1 MLRLQIEPPAG
12 NTRGPVY
19 AESLL
24 RTLHRANPSRR
35 CVVLELATSDGGVG
49 FAAACPDDLKAV
61 FLQELHDAYPGIT
74 IRIQPSDRLSS
85 ESQTHAHVRHTT
97 TLRLNP
103 DVFPL
108 RTFEAF
114 LDETD
119 QRAFADPIAGLLSA
133 IRTGSSGRIQCRTQL
148 WLRPASISRQRSAA
162 RIAALCRR
170 RFPLD
175 FLRRL
180 FWFYSTSY
188 SRVDRIFAWLVSRL
202 SRRSIEGIDSADT
215 KPTEPLFECWLQIT
229 VTAPRDATPVA
240 RRKLR
245 EVAGAYGRFNQPD
258 ASFMASRLWYGRR
271 PVRPRRLGFLLSPRE
286 IATLWHPVTEAA
298 DSVSR
303 LHTSTFREVEPPVEL
318 LASKKRAS
326 ATMLGRV
333 RFRGQQNQFSIE
345 QDDLRRHMLAIGKT
359 GCGKSTFL
367 LNVVLQQINAGHGV
381 MLIDPHGQLADD
393 VLEHIPRHRTNDV
406 IAFDAGDRTSPI
418 GFNPLAGPP
427 GTDPSLVCDGVL
439 TAFKNVFGFDEGSAP
454 RLLHIFRNCL
464 LSLAGRPDAS
474 LLTVQKLLTDALFRK
489 SVIAEVCNPAVRD
502 FWLTEFNRWNERDR
516 TQYIASLQNKLGAFT
531 TNEQLQA
538 ILGNTD
544 RGLHLRSAMDASQI
558 VIANLS
564 KGRIGHDPSRLLGS
578 LLLSSVHLAAMSR
591 ADVPEDQRADCLVVV
606 DEFHSYLADG
616 NTTMA
621 DALAESR
628 KYRTSYVLSTQLL
641 DQLDPATLAGVL
653 GNCGSTLCM
662 TVGPRDAEIL
672 SELLAA
678 GLTPEDLMRIPKYH
692 AYLRL
697 LVRGHANTFSMT
709 TSPPPRTMSNR
720 ASVIRRVSR
729 ERHGSC
735 KTGRVHRSKGNA
747 GKVGNPVAP

>member
-1 MLRLQIEPPAG
+1 MLRLQIEPPTG

-19 AESLL
+19 TESLL
-24 RTLHRANPSRR
+24 RALHRANPSRN
-35 CVVLELATSDGGVG
+35 CLVLELATMNGGVG
-49 FAAACPDDLKAV
+49 LTASCPDELKAV
-61 FLQELHDAYPGIT
+61 FLQEIQDAYPGTT
-74 IRIQPSDRLSS
+74 IRMQPSTLLEAERPSRDC
-85 ESQTHAHVRHTT
+85 VRYTR

-103 DVFPL
+103 DVFSL
-108 RTFEAF
+108 RTYESF

-119 QRAFADPIAGLLSA
+119 QRTFADPIAGLLST
-133 IRTGSSGRIQCRTQL
+133 IRTGSSGRIRCRTQL
-148 WLRPASISRQRSAA
+148 WLRPASASRQRSAA
-162 RIAALCRR
+162 RTTALFQR
-170 RFPLD
+170 RFLLKM
-175 FLRRL
+175 LRRL
-180 FWFYSTSY
+180 FSFYATSY
-188 SRVDRIFAWLVSRL
+188 SRADRIFAWLVSRL
-202 SRRSIEGIDSADT
+202 SRPSNGPEESTNT
-215 KPTEPLFECWLQIT
+215 KPAEPLFECWLHIT
-229 VTAPRDATPVA
+229 VAAPRDATVIA

-245 EVAGAYGRFNQPD
+245 EVAGAYGRFNQPQ
-258 ASFMASRLWYGRR
+258 ACFMVSRLWYGRR
-271 PVRPRRLGFLLSPRE
+271 PARPRRLGFLLSPRE
-286 IATLWHPVTEAA
+286 IATLWHPVTEAT

-303 LHTSTFREVEPPVEL
+303 LHTSAFREVEPPVEL
-318 LASKKRAS
+318 LTRSKRV
-326 ATMLGRV
+326 TDTILGRV
-333 RFRGQQNQFSIE
+333 QFRNQRNQFGIV
-345 QDDLRRHMLAIGKT
+345 QDDLRRHLLAIGKT

-367 LNVVLQQINAGHGV
+367 LNTVLQQIQAGSGV
-381 MLIDPHGQLADD
+381 ILIDPHGQLAED
-393 VLEHIPRHRTNDV
+393 VLQHIPKRRTNDV
-406 IAFDAGDRTSPI
+406 IVFDAGDRISPV
-418 GFNPLAGPP
+418 GFNPLIGPP
-427 GTDPSLVCDGVL
+427 GTDPSLVADGVL

-464 LSLAGRPDAS
+464 LSLAGRSDAS

-489 SVIAEVCNPAVRD
+489 SVIAEVRNPAVRE

-538 ILGNTD
+538 ILGSTN
-544 RGLHLRSAMDASQI
+544 RGLYLRTAMDSSQI

-578 LLLSSVHLAAMSR
+578 LLLSSIHLAAMSR
-591 ADVPEDQRADCLVVV
+591 ADVAEALRPDCLIVV
-606 DEFHSYLADG
+606 DEFHSYLAEG

-678 GLTPEDLMRIPKYH
+678 GLTPEDLLRIPKYH

-697 LVRGHANTFSMT
+697 LINGRSHSFSMT
-709 TSPPPRTMSNR
+709 TSPPPRATHDR
-720 ASVIRRVSR
+720 TAIIRRVSR
-729 ERHGSC
+729 DRYCSS
-735 KTGRVHRSKGNA
+735 RVGHASRRNSSHRN
-747 GKVGNPVAP
+747 V

>member
-1 MLRLQIEPPAG
+1 M
-12 NTRGPVY
+12 
-19 AESLL
+19 
-24 RTLHRANPSRR
+24 RT
-35 CVVLELATSDGGVG
+35 
-49 FAAACPDDLKAV
+49 
-61 FLQELHDAYPGIT
+61 Y
-74 IRIQPSDRLSS
+74 
-85 ESQTHAHVRHTT
+85 
-97 TLRLNP
+97 
-103 DVFPL
+103 
-108 RTFEAF
+108 EAF

-119 QRAFADPIAGLLSA
+119 QRTFADPVAGLLSA
-133 IRTGSSGRIQCRTQL
+133 IRTGASGRLACRIEL
-148 WLRPASISRQRSAA
+148 WLRPASVGRQRTASKTAT
-162 RIAALCRR
+162 LCRR
-170 RFPLD
+170 EFSFD

-180 FWFYSTSY
+180 FWFYVTSY
-188 SRVDRIFAWLVSRL
+188 SYVDRVFAWLL
-202 SRRSIEGIDSADT
+202 SWLSHRPTQDRRIEDT
-215 KPTEPLFECWLQIT
+215 KPAEPLFECWLHLT
-229 VTAPRDATPVA
+229 VNAPREAAPIA

-245 EVAGAYGRFNQPD
+245 EVAGAFGRFNQPD
-258 ASFMASRLWYGRR
+258 AGFIVSRLWHGRG

-303 LHTSTFREVEPPVEL
+303 LRTSVFREVEPPVDL
-318 LASKKRAS
+318 LVHQKHASD
-326 ATMLGRV
+326 TLLGRV
-333 RFRGQQNQFSIE
+333 RFREQRNQFGIE
-345 QDDLRRHMLAIGKT
+345 QDDLRRHLLAIGKT

-367 LNVVLQQINAGHGV
+367 LNIVLQQINAGCGV

-393 VLEHIPRHRTNDV
+393 VLQHIPKRRTNDV
-406 IAFDAGDRTSPI
+406 IVFDAGDRVSPI
-418 GFNPLAGPP
+418 GFNPLIGPP
-427 GTDPSLVCDGVL
+427 GTDPSLIADGVL
-439 TAFKNVFGFDEGSAP
+439 TAFKNVFGFDEATAP
-454 RLLHIFRNCL
+454 RLLHIFRNSL
-464 LSLAGRPDAS
+464 LSLVGRPDAS

-489 SVIAEVCNPAVRD
+489 SVIAEVRNPAVRD

-531 TNEQLQA
+531 TNEQLQS
-538 ILGNTD
+538 ILGSTS
-544 RGLHLRSAMDASQI
+544 RGLHLRPAMDSSRI

-578 LLLSSVHLAAMSR
+578 LFLSSIHLAAMSR
-591 ADVPEDQRADCLVVV
+591 ADVAEDQRTDCLVVV

-672 SELLAA
+672 AELLGS

-697 LVRGHANTFSMT
+697 LIDGAPHTFSMT
-709 TSPPPRTMSNR
+709 TLPPPRRTTDR
-720 ASVIRRVSR
+720 TRTVQRVSR
-729 ERHGSC
+729 QRYGSSR
-735 KTGRVHRSKGNA
+735 TGRI
-747 GKVGNPVAP
+747 NPIQSAIEKPDISLR